1 MQEQSTTFVLTK
13 MPNKRGK
20 YNPTAIIPGLSEIYD
35 KETGVS
41 RICCYIPGQTTI
53 WADEIKNFEEVKKN
67 IKSIVITNGV
77 KMVHKRENLL
87 FQYMRNTGFNLENRE
102 KNSTRT
108 TLFKELNREV
118 DAKKDF
124 LQKKERDN
132 AIYFVNNESVQD
144 VRSYALA
151 ISKNE
156 SEYRM
161 IEKMSEYELRLAM
174 RNVAEKDPKKFLE
187 SMKEVFIQN
196 KVIIIKAIY
205 ADVIKV
211 NKEQTSLSWNDG
223 GEFIKSPQGMNVVD
237 YFAKSNSPSHKK
249 SFESMVEFLKD
260 PSKEKSVIINEDQ
273 SLLEKEIE
281 KVIDI
286 ALSKEIITCSD
297 KNMWYTYNDIKH
309 QTRKRFVEELIK
321 NEKLFSEIKDAIQ

>member
-1 MQEQSTTFVLTK
+1 
-13 MPNKRGK
+13 
-20 YNPTAIIPGLSEIYD
+20 
-35 KETGVS
+35 
-41 RICCYIPGQTTI
+41 
-53 WADEIKNFEEVKKN
+53 
-67 IKSIVITNGV
+67 
-77 KMVHKRENLL
+77 
-87 FQYMRNTGFNLENRE
+87 MRNTGFNLENQE
-102 KNSTRT
+102 KNSTGT